1 MALPESSPSGPAGP
15 AWTRQKHQEDQEEVA
30 DLPRAP
36 EHAGESQSMEIDGD
50 QQRPDVVDDE
60 LEDAGVPGTNGEQ
73 GELHG
78 GEVKLKKVRQ
88 RWEAVCS
95 SLTMTSS
102 LQRIS
107 R

>member
-1 MALPESSPSGPAGP
+1 
-15 AWTRQKHQEDQEEVA
+15 
-30 DLPRAP
+30 
-36 EHAGESQSMEIDGD
+36 
-50 QQRPDVVDDE
+50 VVDDE
-60 LEDAGVPGTNGEQ
+60 LEDAGVPGTNGER

-95 SLTMTSS
+95 SLTTMSS

-107 R
+107 RQ